1 MAMLLHYSWMVLY
14 VLIVMVAML
23 LARFTVTVVISM
35 GYLPALEVDHPV
47 LFHSVDTGLC
57 LLVGW
62 LGFWHEGVFWR
73 VVIALILALLG
84 FFRFRGPYHWTQ

>member
-57 LLVGW
+57 LLVG
-62 LGFWHEGVFWR
+62 LAGV
-73 VVIALILALLG
+73 LARR
-84 FFRFRGPYHWTQ
+84 RFLESSYRTYSGPPRLF

>member
-47 LFHSVDTGLC
+47 LFQRGSWVMAPGG
-57 LLVGW
+57 VGW
-62 LGFWHEGVFWR
+62 GFGTK
-73 VVIALILALLG
+73 A
-84 FFRFRGPYHWTQ
+84 FFGE